1 MTMKKLINKD
11 KVNVVVHGGCFHADD
26 VACVALLKLVHK
38 EVKVLRKFKVIPELD
53 EADYI
58 LDIGKT
64 DIVSDSKVVL
74 DHHQGPELIA
84 GTEIRHCAF
93 SKLVEHMLPEDT
105 IFKKFF
111 FKNLVLPIAAID
123 NGQNSAELGL
133 MPSPLT
139 FVDSMIL
146 SWKDDRKLS
155 DQRFNEVAEMA
166 TVVIRNIVKCINDK
180 VEAITIV
187 TSDAEKAEDGIMTMD
202 QFLPWVDTVVD
213 HNAGLPKIQL
223 VVFPNNRGEI
233 TVQVVPKKAGS
244 FESWVKIPESIVA
257 FEGCIGQAHGAFAF
271 FDTMDNAL
279 DAAKQIVKNA

>member
-1 MTMKKLINKD
+1 MMKRLINKD
-11 KVNVVVHGGCFHADD
+11 SVTVIVHGGSFHADD

-133 MPSPLT
+133 IPSPLT

-223 VVFPNNRGEI
+223 VIFPNNRGEV
-233 TVQVVPKKAGS
+233 TMQVVPKKIGS
-244 FESWVKIPESIVA
+244 FESWINIPENIIG
-257 FEGCIGQAHGAFAF
+257 FEGCSGQAHNAFAF
-271 FDTMDNAL
+271 FDSVDHAVA
-279 DAAKQIVKNA
+279 AAKQLVKNF

>member
-1 MTMKKLINKD
+1 MLRKLINKES
-11 KVNVVVHGGCFHADD
+11 VTVIVHGGSFHADD
-26 VACVALLKLVHK
+26 VACVALLKVVHK
-38 EVKVLRKFKVIPELD
+38 EVKVLRKFKVIPEFD

-58 LDIGKT
+58 LDIGRM
-64 DIVSDSKVVL
+64 DKVDDNKVIL
-74 DHHQGPELIA
+74 DHHQSVELIA
-84 GTEIRHCAF
+84 GTEVKHCAF
-93 SKLVEHMLPEDT
+93 SKLVEHMLPDNT
-105 IFKKFF
+105 LFKRFL
-111 FKNLVLPIAAID
+111 FKTLVLPISAQD
-123 NGQNSAELGL
+123 NGQNGAELGL
-133 MPSPLT
+133 MPNPLS
-139 FVDSMIL
+139 FVDSMFL

-166 TVVIRNIVKCINDK
+166 TVVITNIVKCINDK

-187 TSDAEKAEDGIMTMD
+187 TAATEKAEDGIMTMD

-223 VVFPNNRGEI
+223 VVFPNNRREI

-257 FEGCIGQAHGAFAF
+257 FKGCIGQAHGAFAF

>member
-1 MTMKKLINKD
+1 M
-11 KVNVVVHGGCFHADD
+11 
-26 VACVALLKLVHK
+26 
-38 EVKVLRKFKVIPELD
+38 LRKFKVIPELD

-74 DHHQGPELIA
+74 DHHQGTELIA

-139 FVDSMIL
+139 FVYSMIL

-166 TVVIRNIVKCINDK
+166 TVVIRNIVKYINDK

-271 FDTMDNAL
+271 FDSMDHAV
-279 DAAKQIVKNA
+279 AASKQIIKNS

>member
-1 MTMKKLINKD
+1 MFKKLINKESIT
-11 KVNVVVHGGCFHADD
+11 VIVHGGSFHADD
-26 VACVALLKLVHK
+26 VACVALLKLFHK
-38 EVKVLRKFKVIPELD
+38 GVKVLRKFKVDPESED
-53 EADYI
+53 ADYI

-74 DHHQGPELIA
+74 DHHQSVELIA
-84 GTEIRHCAF
+84 GTEVKHCAF
-93 SKLVEHMLPEDT
+93 SKLVDRMTPEDT
-105 IFKKFF
+105 LFKRFL
-111 FKNLVLPIAAID
+111 FKTLVLPISAQD
-123 NGQNSAELGL
+123 NGQNGAELGL
-133 MPSPLT
+133 MPNPLS
-139 FVDSMIL
+139 FVDSMFL
-146 SWKDDRKLS
+146 SWKDDKKLS

-166 TVVIRNIVKCINDK
+166 MVVIRNIVKCINDK

-187 TSDAEKAEDGIMTMD
+187 TAATEKAEDGIMTMD

-233 TVQVVPKKAGS
+233 TVQIVPKKAGS

-257 FEGCIGQAHGAFAF
+257 FKGCIGQAHGAFAF

>member
-1 MTMKKLINKD
+1 MMKRLISKD
-11 KVNVVVHGGCFHADD
+11 SVTVIVHGGSFHADD

-38 EVKVLRKFKVIPELD
+38 EVKVLRKFNVIPEFD

-58 LDIGKT
+58 LDIGRM
-64 DIVSDSKVVL
+64 DKVDDNKVIL
-74 DHHQGPELIA
+74 DHHQGTELIA
-84 GTEIRHCAF
+84 GTEVKHCAF
-93 SKLVEHMLPEDT
+93 SKLVDSMTPEDT
-105 IFKKFF
+105 LFKRFL
-111 FKNLVLPIAAID
+111 FKTLVLPIAAQD
-123 NGQNSAELGL
+123 NGQNGVELGL
-133 MPSPLT
+133 MPNPLS
-139 FVDSMIL
+139 FVDSMFL

-155 DQRFNEVAEMA
+155 DQRFNEVSEMA

-187 TSDAEKAEDGIMTMD
+187 TAAAEKAENGIMTMD

-271 FDTMDNAL
+271 FDTMKNAVA
-279 DAAKQIVKNA
+279 AAKQLVNA